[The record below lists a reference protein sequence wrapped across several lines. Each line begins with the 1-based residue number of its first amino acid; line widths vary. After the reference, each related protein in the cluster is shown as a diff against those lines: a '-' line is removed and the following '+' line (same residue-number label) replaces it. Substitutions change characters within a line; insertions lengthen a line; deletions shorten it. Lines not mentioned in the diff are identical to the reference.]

1 MKIALKEALW
11 PIFLLP
17 LIALGNPAIALLF
30 GAGLAIFTGASRSR
44 AAAKISRYSLQAAIV
59 LLGFK
64 FGFDQVIEIGAN
76 YGILLFLYVPTV
88 ILVGVLLGWLINK
101 DHVSSQLITHGTA
114 ICGGTA
120 IVSLS
125 PIIRANQEQTAI
137 ALTLIFFFNAIALF
151 SFPLIGQI
159 LDLSQEQFG
168 IWAALAIHDT
178 SSVVATSSLYG
189 EESLAVATTAKLART
204 LWILPILLI
213 TSISQGFSKKEVSI
227 PWFISLFLLA
237 AASSSLIVF
246 PPFLLEMIFKTSN
259 ILIVIALF
267 YIGTSLTR
275 ETLKELKWPVA
286 IHATALWGGVVVL
299 TLYGAYNFL

>member
-1 MKIALKEALW
+1 MKIVLKDTLW

-30 GAGLAIFTGASRSR
+30 GAGLAIFTGASRSI
-44 AAAKISRYSLQAAIV
+44 AADKISRYSLQAAIV
-59 LLGFK
+59 LLGFIV
-64 FGFDQVIEIGAN
+64 GLEQVIEIGGN
-76 YGILLFLYVPTV
+76 YGVLLFLYVPTV
-88 ILVGVLLGWLINK
+88 ILVGVSLGWLINK
-101 DHVSSQLITHGTA
+101 DHISSQLITHGTA
-114 ICGGTA
+114 ICGGTT

-125 PIIRANQEQTAI
+125 PIIKANQEQTAI

-151 SFPLIGQI
+151 CFPLIGQI

-168 IWAALAIHDT
+168 VWAALAIHDT

-189 EESLAVATTAKLART
+189 EESLAVATTIKLART

-213 TSISQGFSKKEVSI
+213 TSLSQGFSKKEISL

-246 PPFLLEMIFKTSN
+246 PPFLLEMISKTSN
-259 ILIVIALF
+259 ILIIIALF

-299 TLYGAYNFL
+299 TLYGTYNFL

>member
-1 MKIALKEALW
+1 MKVALKSALW

-17 LIALGNPAIALLF
+17 PIALGNPVISLLL
-30 GAGLAIFTGASRSR
+30 GAGLVIFTGNSRPR
-44 AAAKISRYSLQAAIV
+44 YAAKISKYSLQAAIV

-64 FGFDQVIEIGAN
+64 FGFDQVIKIGGN
-76 YGILLFLYVPTV
+76 YGVLLSLYVPTV
-88 ILVGVLLGWLINK
+88 ILIGFSLGWLINK
-101 DHVSSQLITHGTA
+101 DNISNQLITHGTA

-151 SFPLIGQI
+151 SFPFIGQI

-204 LWILPILLI
+204 LWLLPILLI
-213 TSISQGFSKKEVSI
+213 TSVSQGFSGKEINI

-237 AASSSLIVF
+237 AVCSSLIVF
-246 PPFLLEMIFKTSN
+246 PPFLLEIISKTSN
-259 ILIVIALF
+259 ILIIIALF

-275 ETLKELKWPVA
+275 ETLKGLKWSVA
-286 IHATALWGGVVVL
+286 IHAAALWGVVVVL
-299 TLYGAYNFL
+299 TLYGTYNFL

>member
-1 MKIALKEALW
+1 MKVVLKNTLW
-11 PIFLLP
+11 LIFLLP
-17 LIALGNPAIALLF
+17 LIALGNPAISLLF
-30 GAGLAIFTGASRSR
+30 GVGIAIWTGDSVPRH
-44 AAAKISRYSLQAAIV
+44 AAKISSYTLQAAIV

-64 FGFDQVIEIGAN
+64 LGFDQVIEIGGN
-76 YGILLFLYVPTV
+76 YGVLMFLYVPTV
-88 ILVGVLLGWLINK
+88 ILVGVSLGWLINK
-101 DHVSSQLITHGTA
+101 DHISNQLITHGTA

-120 IVSLS
+120 VVSLS

-151 SFPLIGQI
+151 SFPFIGQI

-178 SSVVATSSLYG
+178 SSVVATSSLFG
-189 EESLAVATTAKLART
+189 EESQAVATTAKLSRT

-213 TSISQGFSKKEVSI
+213 TSISQGFSGKEINI

-237 AASSSLIVF
+237 AVCSSLIVF
-246 PPFLLEMIFKTSN
+246 PPFLLEIISKTSN
-259 ILIVIALF
+259 ILITIALF

-275 ETLKELKWPVA
+275 ETLQGLKWSVA
-286 IHATALWGGVVVL
+286 IHAAALWGVVVVL
-299 TLYGAYNFL
+299 TLYGTYNFL

>member
-1 MKIALKEALW
+1 M
-11 PIFLLP
+11 
-17 LIALGNPAIALLF
+17 GNPAISLLF
-30 GAGLAIFTGASRSR
+30 GAGLAIYTGDSTPRY
-44 AAAKISRYSLQAAIV
+44 AAKISKYSLQAAIV

-64 FGFDQVIEIGAN
+64 FGFDQVIKIGGN
-76 YGILLFLYVPTV
+76 YGVLLFLYVPTV
-88 ILVGVLLGWLINK
+88 ILVGFSLGWLINK
-101 DHVSSQLITHGTA
+101 DHISNQLITHGTA

-151 SFPLIGQI
+151 SFPFIGQI

-204 LWILPILLI
+204 LWLLPILLI
-213 TSISQGFSKKEVSI
+213 TSVSQGFSGKEINI

-237 AASSSLIVF
+237 AVCSSLIVF
-246 PPFLLEMIFKTSN
+246 PPFLLEIISKTSN
-259 ILIVIALF
+259 ILIIIALF

-275 ETLKELKWPVA
+275 ETLKGLKWSVA
-286 IHATALWGGVVVL
+286 IHAAALWGVVVVL
-299 TLYGAYNFL
+299 TLYGTYNFL

>member
-1 MKIALKEALW
+1 MKVALKNTLW

-17 LIALGNPAIALLF
+17 LIALGNPAISLLF
-30 GAGLAIFTGASRSR
+30 GAGLAICTGDSRPKD
-44 AAAKISRYSLQAAIV
+44 AAKISRYSLQTAIV

-64 FGFDQVIEIGAN
+64 FGFDQVIEIGGS
-76 YGILLFLYVPTV
+76 YGVLLFLYVPTV
-88 ILVGVLLGWLINK
+88 ILVGISLGWLINK
-101 DHVSSQLITHGTA
+101 DRISNQLITHGTA

-151 SFPLIGQI
+151 SFPFIGQI

-189 EESLAVATTAKLART
+189 QESLAVATTAKLART

-213 TSISQGFSKKEVSI
+213 TSISQGFSKKEISI

-237 AASSSLIVF
+237 AVSSSLIVF
-246 PPFLLEMIFKTSN
+246 PPFLLEIISKTSN
-259 ILIVIALF
+259 ILITIALF

-275 ETLKELKWPVA
+275 KTLKELKWPVA

-299 TLYGAYNFL
+299 TLYGTYNFL

>member
-30 GAGLAIFTGASRSR
+30 GAGLAIFTDASRSR

-76 YGILLFLYVPTV
+76 YGVLLFLYVPTV
-88 ILVGVLLGWLINK
+88 ILVGVSLGWLINK

-151 SFPLIGQI
+151 SFPFIGQI

-213 TSISQGFSKKEVSI
+213 TSISQGFSKKEISI

-259 ILIVIALF
+259 IL
-267 YIGTSLTR
+267 
-275 ETLKELKWPVA
+275 
-286 IHATALWGGVVVL
+286 
-299 TLYGAYNFL
+299 NF